1 MFNKIAFIGAG
12 SMAEAI
18 MTGILAKGFLQADQ
32 IWVTNKENKERL
44 ERLKNVYHVR
54 CSIDKEQVIQGAD
67 VIILSMKPK
76 DITEALEGIKKYV
89 TDEQIVVSVLAGV
102 STGYISEQL
111 EKNCPVLRAMPNT
124 SATIGYSATAIAGGK
139 QAEQEHIRLVETLFQ
154 TIGTTTVVEEEDDL
168 HTITGL
174 SGSGPAYIYYFVE
187 AMEEAAAEA
196 GLKPEIAKELI
207 IQTLVGA
214 AEMLKN
220 SDEQPSALR
229 EKITSPGG
237 TTQAGLETLEKYKY
251 QEALMAC
258 IKQAAARSIELGSP
272 YQAKA
277 DTNKIK

>member
-1 MFNKIAFIGAG
+1 MFHKIAFIGAG

-18 MTGILAKGFLQADQ
+18 MTGILAKGILQADQ

-44 ERLKNVYHVR
+44 ERLKNVYHVQ
-54 CSIDKEQVIQGAD
+54 CSKDKQQVVQGAD

-76 DITEALEGIKKYV
+76 DITEALEDLKAYITNK
-89 TDEQIVVSVLAGV
+89 QIVVSVLAGV
-102 STGYISEQL
+102 STDYISEQL
-111 EKNCPVLRAMPNT
+111 DKGCPVVRAMPNT

-139 QAEQEHIRLVETLFQ
+139 QAGQEHIHMVKSLFHA
-154 TIGTTTVVEEEDDL
+154 IGTTTVVEEDDL

-187 AMEEAAAEA
+187 AMEDAAAEA

-220 SDEQPSALR
+220 SDEQPSVLR

-251 QEALMAC
+251 QEALMEC

-272 YQAKA
+272 YQAKNHA
-277 DTNKIK
+277 GK